1 MYQCIYCKAQYD
13 HAGSY
18 EHNAYKCPRVK
29 GRGKAGLLV
38 VGLLMLAT
46 LQGCEWI
53 KGMTNPTLD
62 LAGSDKADITVYKGD
77 KVYKFKCDVD
87 VINSRL
93 VNCQEVL

>member
-1 MYQCIYCKAQYD
+1 MYQCVYCKASYD

-18 EHNAYKCPRVK
+18 KHNAYECPRVK
-29 GRGKAGLLV
+29 RTGKAGLAVMVLF
-38 VGLLMLAT
+38 MLAT

-62 LAGSDKADITVYKGD
+62 LVGSDKAEITIYKVD
-77 KVYKFKCDVD
+77 KSYKFKCDVD
-87 VINSRL
+87 VISSRL